1 MRGCR
6 VPRTFG
12 PHNDPTFPLM
22 ASGGNLTYD
31 MTALTQ
37 ALAPFFLHPAVAAVG
52 LGLVAVPVMI
62 HLINRLR
69 FREVRFAA
77 MEFLLA
83 SDERNRRR
91 VLLEQLLLLLLRV
104 LLVLALGALVA
115 RLVLDPSTLSILRE
129 GAQAHHV
136 VVLDDSGSMRE
147 RLPLGE
153 GGGGTAFDAAKAIV
167 SRFAG
172 EASRRP
178 GTVRLTVL
186 PLSRAGEGG
195 ALLAE
200 RDVTTELLPELTDKL
215 DILAPTHGRFSPA
228 DGLTAAAA
236 RLPEDGG
243 ERFVHLVSDFR
254 AADWADD
261 ALTAAVEQLDADGV
275 RVNLVRVNEVGGE
288 NRFVESVSGDTAV
301 AAVGVPVRVRATVVN
316 DARAAATDT
325 ALTAAVD
332 RRTLPL
338 SERIV
343 GIEPGGTA
351 TREFDVVFEEPGRR
365 ALTVSLESDALPE
378 DDTFHLPVRVRPKV
392 PVLLVDG
399 AADLAAADAVSLALA
414 PDPDLTG
421 LLPTTGTPEGLRTA
435 DLTEFSAVYLL
446 NVPRLSTDARRNLDA
461 YVRGGGGLVWF
472 TGPAI
477 DPDFY
482 AEQLAVRPADA
493 GEADGSPA
501 DGSPAD
507 GPGLFPVPPADV
519 SAELTPAPR
528 SAGPDVR
535 FGDEPLFAI
544 FTGTE
549 NPFADAITVRRY
561 TPVADG
567 WESGEVRTLA
577 TLRNGAPLVLSHRV
591 GAGRVLTVLTTASAG
606 WTDWPRNPSYVVF
619 QLEAQKSVARPD
631 AGDAVVPAGTP
642 LTFDL
647 DAAEYLPEVVVERPD
662 DLTATLRAAPRSEA
676 PLEAPP
682 TGGPPRT
689 ADELRLIAAYRDTDA
704 PGVYRVRLTRTDG
717 EPVDRWT
724 AANFPPTE
732 SRLSVLPADELRD
745 RLAGTAAVTV
755 QEAGDTAWLSGGERG
770 RELRYAL
777 LGLIIGL
784 LAAERWLA
792 SRLSYTS
799 P

>member
-1 MRGCR
+1 
-6 VPRTFG
+6 
-12 PHNDPTFPLM
+12 
-22 ASGGNLTYD
+22 

-52 LGLVAVPVMI
+52 LGLVAVPIVI

-91 VLLEQLLLLLLRV
+91 VLLEQLLLLLLRI

-115 RLVLDPSTLSILRE
+115 RLVLDPATLSILRE

-153 GGGGTAFDAAKAIV
+153 GRGGTAFDAAKAV
-167 SRFAG
+167 ASTFAA

-186 PLSRAGEGG
+186 LLSRAGEGG
-195 ALLAE
+195 ALISE
-200 RDVTTELLPELTDKL
+200 RDVTTELLPELGDKL
-215 DILAPTHGRFSPA
+215 DALTATHRRLSPA
-228 DGLTAAAA
+228 DGLAAAAA

-254 AADWADD
+254 TSDWSDD
-261 ALTAAVEQLDADGV
+261 ALPAAVEALDAEGV
-275 RVNLVRVNEVGGE
+275 RVNLVRVNELGGE
-288 NRFVESVSGDTAV
+288 NRFVASVTGDTAV
-301 AAVGVPVRVRATVVN
+301 AAVNVPVRVRASVVN
-316 DARAAATDT
+316 DAETAGENV

-332 RRTLPL
+332 RQTLPL
-338 SERIV
+338 SERV
-343 GIEPGGTA
+343 EAIEPGGTA
-351 TREFDVVFEEPGRR
+351 VREFDVVFEEPGRH
-365 ALTVSLESDALPE
+365 ALTVSLEPDALPE
-378 DDTFHLPVRVRPKV
+378 DDTFHLPVAVRPKV

-399 AADLAAADAVSLALA
+399 APDLAAADAVSLALA

-421 LLPTTGTPEGLRTA
+421 LLPVTGTADGLRAA

-472 TGPAI
+472 TGPSI
-477 DPDFY
+477 DPGFY
-482 AEQLAVRPADA
+482 AEQLAIRTTPA
-493 GEADGSPA
+493 EETDGST
-501 DGSPAD
+501 DG
-507 GPGLFPVPPADV
+507 GPGRGLFPVPPAAV
-519 SAELTPAPR
+519 AAELPPAPQ

-549 NPFADAITVRRY
+549 NPFADAIKVRRY
-561 TPVADG
+561 TPVADD
-567 WESGEVRTLA
+567 WSSDEVRTLA
-577 TLRNGAPLVLSHRV
+577 TLRNGAPLILSHRV
-591 GAGRVLTVLTTASAG
+591 GSGRVLTVLTTASAA
-606 WTDWPRNPSYVVF
+606 WTDWLRNPSYVVF
-619 QLEAQKSVARPD
+619 QLEAQKFVARPD
-631 AGDAVVPAGTP
+631 AGDGVVPAGTP

-647 DAAEYLPEVVVERPD
+647 DAAEFLPEVVVERPD

-689 ADELRLIAAYRDTDA
+689 DEELRLIAAYRDTDL
-704 PGVYRVRLTRTDG
+704 PGVYRTRLMRTDG
-717 EPVDRWT
+717 EPVERWT
-724 AANFPPTE
+724 AANFPAAE
-732 SRLSVLPADELRD
+732 SRLAVLPADDLRD
-745 RLAGTAAVTV
+745 RLAGTASVTV
-755 QEAGDTAWLSGGERG
+755 QEAGDTGWLSGEEHG

-777 LGLIIGL
+777 LGLLVGL

-792 SRLSYTS
+792 SRLSYTQLS
-799 P
+799 